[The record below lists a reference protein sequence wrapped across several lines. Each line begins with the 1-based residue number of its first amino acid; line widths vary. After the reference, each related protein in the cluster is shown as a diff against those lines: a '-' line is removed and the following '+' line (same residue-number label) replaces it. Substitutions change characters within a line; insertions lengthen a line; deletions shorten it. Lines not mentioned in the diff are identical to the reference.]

1 VVKPVM
7 SSSGKGQS
15 VVGIDDDPLVAWRYA
30 RTSGRVA
37 EQPVIVEGF
46 VDFAYEITLLTV
58 RHAAGTT
65 CCPPIG
71 HRQEN
76 GDYRESWQ
84 PQPMSA
90 LALERAT
97 DIAVKITDELG
108 GRGIFGVE
116 LFVTTDD
123 HVLFSEVSPRPH
135 DTGLVTLRSQ
145 ATSEFGLHVRAILG
159 MPVRPDDV
167 ANLQPAASAVV
178 LADSAIETPTVAGV
192 PEALSGSATTV
203 RVFGKPSAH
212 PGRRMAVAVAG
223 ATDIDTARA
232 QARAAADAMSVV
244 PA

>member
-1 VVKPVM
+1 M

-15 VVGIDDDPLVAWRYA
+15 VVGVDEDPLPAWRYA

-37 EQPVIVEGF
+37 GQPVIVEGF
-46 VDFAYEITLLTV
+46 VEFAYEITLLTV

-71 HRQEN
+71 HRQED

-90 LALERAT
+90 VALERAT
-97 DIAVKITDELG
+97 DIALRITDALG

-116 LFVTTDD
+116 LFVTADD
-123 HVLFSEVSPRPH
+123 RVLFSEVSPRPH

-145 ATSEFGLHVRAILG
+145 AVSEFGLHVRAILG
-159 MPVRPDDV
+159 LPVRPDDV

-178 LADSAIETPTVAGV
+178 LADGAVDAPIVAGV
-192 PEALSGSATTV
+192 ERALSGPETTV
-203 RVFGKPSAH
+203 RIFGKPSAH

-223 ATDIDTARA
+223 GSDVEEARA
-232 QARAAADAMSVV
+232 RARSAAAAMSVTKDST

>member
-1 VVKPVM
+1 
-7 SSSGKGQS
+7 
-15 VVGIDDDPLVAWRYA
+15 VGVEDDPLVAWRYA

-71 HRQEN
+71 HRQED

-97 DIAVKITDELG
+97 EIAVTITDSLG

-116 LFVTTDD
+116 LFVTADD
-123 HVLFSEVSPRPH
+123 EVLFSEVSPRPH

-145 ATSEFGLHVRAILG
+145 RTSEFGLHVRAILG
-159 MPVRPDDV
+159 LPVRPDDV
-167 ANLQPAASAVV
+167 ANLQPSASAVV
-178 LADSAIETPTVAGV
+178 LADGEIDAPTVTGAGD
-192 PEALSGSATTV
+192 ALAGPVTMV
-203 RVFGKPSAH
+203 RVFGKPAAH
-212 PGRRMAVAVAG
+212 PGRRMAVAVASG
-223 ATDIDTARA
+223 PDVDAARA
-232 QARAAADAMSVV
+232 RARAAAGAMKVV
-244 PA
+244 PLDR